1 MKDRKITF
9 RVTQE
14 EYDLIDSKKQ
24 TEKHFVYGGR
34 WDMSAYIRNLVLSQS
49 GGADVRID
57 KELSHLNY
65 EIRKIGVNINQIAHK
80 LNANY
85 GDPRDAQY
93 VMELMTELTKTVDEF
108 RTYRNP
114 VRFLYKGGVCP
125 GNNKT
130 YAYEGG
136 GRSSP

>member
-1 MKDRKITF
+1 MLF
-9 RVTQE
+9 R
-14 EYDLIDSKKQ
+14 
-24 TEKHFVYGGR
+24 
-34 WDMSAYIRNLVLSQS
+34 SQS

-93 VMELMTELTKTVDEF
+93 VMELMTEPTKTVDEF
-108 RTYRNP
+108 KEQ
-114 VRFLYKGGVCP
+114 FKS
-125 GNNKT
+125 
-130 YAYEGG
+130 E
-136 GRSSP
+136 

>member
-24 TEKHFVYGGR
+24 TEKHFVYGGT
-34 WDMSAYIRNLVLSQS
+34 WGMSAYIRNLVLSQS

-108 RTYRNP
+108 KEQ
-114 VRFLYKGGVCP
+114 FKS
-125 GNNKT
+125 
-130 YAYEGG
+130 E
-136 GRSSP
+136 

>member
-80 LNANY
+80 LSDFLERTAI
-85 GDPRDAQY
+85 RY
-93 VMELMTELTKTVDEF
+93 VFYIRGCM
-108 RTYRNP
+108 
-114 VRFLYKGGVCP
+114 
-125 GNNKT
+125 
-130 YAYEGG
+130 
-136 GRSSP
+136 SWQ

>member
-14 EYDLIDSKKQ
+14 EYDLIDSKSRQK
-24 TEKHFVYGGR
+24 TFVYGGR

-108 RTYRNP
+108 KEQ
-114 VRFLYKGGVCP
+114 FKS
-125 GNNKT
+125 
-130 YAYEGG
+130 E
-136 GRSSP
+136 

>member
-65 EIRKIGVNINQIAHK
+65 EIRKIGVNTNQIAHK

-108 RTYRNP
+108 KEQ
-114 VRFLYKGGVCP
+114 FKS
-125 GNNKT
+125 
-130 YAYEGG
+130 E
-136 GRSSP
+136 

>member
-65 EIRKIGVNINQIAHK
+65 EIRKIGVNINRSPIN
-80 LNANY
+80 LMLI
-85 GDPRDAQY
+85 
-93 VMELMTELTKTVDEF
+93 MEIQEMHSMSW
-108 RTYRNP
+108 N
-114 VRFLYKGGVCP
+114 
-125 GNNKT
+125 
-130 YAYEGG
+130 
-136 GRSSP
+136 